1 MITLEKKYKINFL
14 REKITPKL
22 VVFQSSKK
30 VQVLGKKSF
39 SKKILKKSPC
49 SLFVQT
55 RSSKE
60 CAENFLK

>member
-22 VVFQSSKK
+22 VVFQSSEK

-39 SKKILKKSPC
+39 SKKNLKKSPC